1 MNMKQKNKELI
12 ADVLLRELESEF
24 EYNSDSTQLEEL
36 KESYIE
42 FINKNFKGL
51 DKLFYIT
58 LLNKTVYK

>member
-1 MNMKQKNKELI
+1 MKQKNKELI